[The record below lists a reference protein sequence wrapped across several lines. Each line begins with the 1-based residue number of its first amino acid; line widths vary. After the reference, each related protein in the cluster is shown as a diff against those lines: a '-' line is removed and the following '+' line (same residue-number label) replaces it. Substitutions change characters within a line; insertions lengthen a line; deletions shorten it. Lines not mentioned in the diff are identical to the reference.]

1 MDRDVTK
8 LAELLRQ
15 NGDKISNGSCKF
27 TLTSDLLNH
36 LNSSFNVI
44 LERREVLTSSF
55 HVLSNTNENNEKYR
69 DLYFLYD
76 FVQLSKSLK
85 LTRNQNVTQQEY
97 TDVSKFKDLC
107 FLEIHKV
114 DVNTIFGIGSM
125 RMKLQYLICERCI
138 NQLSDLLESC
148 GADKTEG
155 HTWCELKEAIFTHN
169 NLKEIDNSL
178 QYVPWL
184 NTLDLSNNL
193 IEDGSPLSSLM
204 NLKYLNLSFNKLTK
218 VPLFSGYICRRL
230 QVLVIHNNFI
240 DNIED
245 IYKLVNLQDL
255 NLMDNYLVDHDSLIP
270 LAYLAALQSLNLQGN
285 PLSYHPQHRIRSV
298 RCLHKNT
305 ATVKFILDDIG
316 LSKSEQQSINSL
328 HPKIL
333 SVEPSSSSNNSESND
348 VFDRSIRIRQAV
360 IADDILEC
368 LESSLPTVVSHA
380 SPVEHDNKEQ
390 MASLHKD
397 YIRILYDKAG
407 VSTKDVTKEG
417 NSESFVETHQ
427 QLLSSTPLG
436 ESILNTIQD
445 TLKEDNDLSNN
456 TTGEYITAS
465 DNANNE
471 EQQDVYTDTATE
483 ENQDAETTE
492 ESEDEELES
501 GESNIFM
508 ANLKGGNDIIVILTQ
523 THITEKDPINMKSL
537 GRFTLDS
544 LYICNKII
552 EDDIEYIYLEFD
564 TVRINSSKYYSIEDE
579 EDRNRFYDK
588 LRNIIDS
595 RPPKEISNLFKCMK
609 CSTQFGVED
618 QKTMHRVV
626 IKCPLC
632 ESDLVFQED
641 GN

>member
-1 MDRDVTK
+1 
-8 LAELLRQ
+8 
-15 NGDKISNGSCKF
+15 
-27 TLTSDLLNH
+27 
-36 LNSSFNVI
+36 
-44 LERREVLTSSF
+44 
-55 HVLSNTNENNEKYR
+55 
-69 DLYFLYD
+69 
-76 FVQLSKSLK
+76 
-85 LTRNQNVTQQEY
+85 
-97 TDVSKFKDLC
+97 
-107 FLEIHKV
+107 
-114 DVNTIFGIGSM
+114 
-125 RMKLQYLICERCI
+125 
-138 NQLSDLLESC
+138 
-148 GADKTEG
+148 
-155 HTWCELKEAIFTHN
+155 
-169 NLKEIDNSL
+169 
-178 QYVPWL
+178 
-184 NTLDLSNNL
+184 
-193 IEDGSPLSSLM
+193 
-204 NLKYLNLSFNKLTK
+204 
-218 VPLFSGYICRRL
+218 
-230 QVLVIHNNFI
+230 
-240 DNIED
+240 
-245 IYKLVNLQDL
+245 
-255 NLMDNYLVDHDSLIP
+255 MDNYLVDHDSLIP
-270 LAYLAALQSLNLQGN
+270 LAYLAALQLLNLQGN

-305 ATVKFILDDIG
+305 ATVKFILDDVG
-316 LSKSEQQSINSL
+316 LSKSEKQSINSL

-333 SVEPSSSSNNSESND
+333 SAEPSSSSHNSEGND
-348 VFDRSIRIRQAV
+348 IFDRSIRIRPAV
-360 IADDILEC
+360 IADDILDC
-368 LESSLPTVVSHA
+368 LESSLPSVVSHA
-380 SPVEHDNKEQ
+380 SPVESDNKEQ
-390 MASLHKD
+390 LASLHKD

-407 VSTKDVTKEG
+407 VSARDAIKEG
-417 NSESFVETHQ
+417 NGFAETHQ

-471 EQQDVYTDTATE
+471 EQPDVYTDMPTD
-483 ENQDAETTE
+483 ENQEAETTE

-544 LYICNKII
+544 LYTCNKII